1 MFIQFVLQQNSQDPI
16 IVKFPINTNGLV
28 TAIKTSYL
36 NLGTSY
42 DPIRADNFINLDNY
56 EFPSIDKN
64 TKISISLEN
73 ENIEESFNFIIGK
86 LICSKIK
93 NVGKEFNNLIDPP
106 KNYWDKIFNLK
117 GAHIHS
123 TPDNFLYVSPD
134 NNGICSIS
142 TKKNAIDAY
151 ISYSIIFS
159 ISLTGGERPY
169 YYILD
174 PVVHVRSK
182 GPKEY

>member
-1 MFIQFVLQQNSQDPI
+1 MFIQFVLQQNSQDPL

-73 ENIEESFNFIIGK
+73 ENIEERFNFIIGK

-93 NVGKEFNNLIDPP
+93 NVGKEFNNLINPP
-106 KNYWDKIFNLK
+106 KKYWSKIFNINS
-117 GAHIHS
+117 AHIYA

-134 NNGICSIS
+134 NNGICTIA
-142 TKKNAIDAY
+142 TKKNAIDSY
-151 ISYSIIFS
+151 VSYSIIFS
-159 ISLTGGERPY
+159 IALDNGKRPY

-174 PVVHVRSK
+174 PIIKVSATRK
-182 GPKEY
+182 K